1 MRKLCA
7 RWVPRMLTLDQKYR
21 RMEVC
26 KQLLDEYSANP
37 DEFLSHLVTQDE
49 TWVHHFEPETK
60 RQSLQWRHV
69 TSPPPKTFKVVP
81 SAKKVMASVF
91 WDKNGI
97 IMVEY
102 LPKGSTVTGAYYAD
116 QLRRLRECVKKTRR
130 GLLRKGVWLLQ
141 DNAPP
146 HTSQIAI
153 AAADQ
158 CGYRL
163 LPHPPYSPDLA
174 PSDYYLFANLKLHV
188 KGRRYNTDCD
198 VMDAV
203 DEFFEGCS
211 ADWFKRGLAMLEN
224 RWQACIAAKGDYFEK

>member
-1 MRKLCA
+1 MKFFAACLFVFSLGLGIQNCSLA
-7 RWVPRMLTLDQKYR
+7 
-21 RMEVC
+21 
-26 KQLLDEYSANP
+26 DEYSANP

-69 TSPPPKTFKVVP
+69 TSPPPKKFKVGP

-102 LPKGSTVTGAYYAD
+102 LPKGSTVTGAYFAD
-116 QLRRLRECVKKTRR
+116 QLRRLRECMKKTRR
-130 GLLRKGVWLLQ
+130 GLLRKDVWPLQ

-188 KGRRYNTDCD
+188 KGRRVGWVWKQPIATLIS
-198 VMDAV
+198 
-203 DEFFEGCS
+203 CS
-211 ADWFKRGLAMLEN
+211 DGNLRRMRRRVVL
-224 RWQACIAAKGDYFEK
+224 Q